1 MIREESWPSDIC
13 LLVRMGGMEYLV
25 SETVG
30 LGGVCYMARMDLTL
44 DFIDSILNFSLM
56 KTA

>member
-1 MIREESWPSDIC
+1 
-13 LLVRMGGMEYLV
+13 MGGMEYLV